1 MKEKIKAHLFT
12 LPRWFAAPFFGCS
25 LLMGAVLAG
34 GLGANAWIALV
45 GGLLIMAGGHSF
57 NSFLDYAWTGLD
69 KGEVGERSAEKDYA
83 GGQSIIALGIVSERE
98 VLFNA
103 ISWYILAL
111 APLIYLAINVS
122 WIILPLAIAG
132 MLITF
137 WYACGKFN
145 WTHETALAA
154 GVGPIAVLLGMFS
167 VNPSPPCRGQPK
179 EGSQEPSLQGVAI
192 WHKPGVVYYVL
203 VPVRVRLPSFSNRN
217 RYPIPNDRAYLF
229 NLPRLNCLSGDA
241 KSELQEGGRLPCYSS
256 CSLPRITLGRSV
268 NRRLV

>member
-1 MKEKIKAHLFT
+1 MKDKIKAHLFT

-34 GLGANAWIALV
+34 GLDANAWIALV

-83 GGQSIIALGIVSERE
+83 GGQSIIAFGIVSEKE

-103 ISWYILAL
+103 IGWYILAL

-137 WYACGKFN
+137 WYAWG
-145 WTHETALAA
+145 
-154 GVGPIAVLLGMFS
+154 
-167 VNPSPPCRGQPK
+167 
-179 EGSQEPSLQGVAI
+179 
-192 WHKPGVVYYVL
+192 
-203 VPVRVRLPSFSNRN
+203 
-217 RYPIPNDRAYLF
+217 
-229 NLPRLNCLSGDA
+229 
-241 KSELQEGGRLPCYSS
+241 
-256 CSLPRITLGRSV
+256 
-268 NRRLV
+268 